1 MEDIL
6 IISNYYPPEKGA
18 AANRIQQMAIELDKN
33 NYTVSVICP
42 LPNYPKG
49 ELFPEYKGKFFME
62 EYRKNINIKRLW
74 IYPSNSKNRIIR
86 TLSVLSFSTVL
97 FSYLLFKKTPK
108 KVIIQSPPLLLS
120 YISVLVL
127 SLKNKKIILN
137 VSDLWPSAAVEL
149 KALKKNSLAHK
160 TLLFFENYIY
170 KKSSVIFCQSNEII
184 AHIQSLFRDK
194 KCVLYRNF
202 PDHQIKKSIVENFR
216 NEPIKIFYAGLL
228 GVAQGVLELCQKI
241 ELRGLNVELH
251 IFGDGAEKKMIEEY
265 LKQNSQ
271 ENIFFHGML
280 ERNELH
286 DKLSGFDIAIVPL
299 KTRIYGSVP
308 SKIFEYSALGFPI
321 LYCGGGEGE
330 SIVRENKLGW
340 VVEVSNFENLN
351 TTLNEISATG
361 KEQIQTMKKQVF
373 IHASQNFNLDNQ
385 MKELISEKVF

>member
-33 NYTVSVICP
+33 NFNVSVICP

-49 ELFPEYKGKFFME
+49 ELFPEYKGRFFME
-62 EYRKNINIKRLW
+62 EDRKNINIKRLW
-74 IYPSNSKNRIIR
+74 IYPSNSKNTIIR
-86 TLSVLSFSTVL
+86 TLSVLSFSAVL

-120 YISVLVL
+120 YISVFVL

-149 KALKKNSLAHK
+149 KVLKINSLSHNS
-160 TLLFFENYIY
+160 LLFFENYIY
-170 KKSSVIFCQSNEII
+170 RKSSVIFCQSNEII
-184 AHIQSLFRDK
+184 AHIHTLFRDK

-202 PDHQIKKSIVENFR
+202 PDHQIEKPLEENFKK
-216 NEPIKIFYAGLL
+216 EPIKIFYAGLL

-241 ELRGLNVELH
+241 EISALNVELH
-251 IFGDGAEKKMIEEY
+251 IFGDGAEKKMIEDY
-265 LKQNSQ
+265 LKQNLQ

-286 DKLSGFDIAIVPL
+286 DTLKGFDIAIVPL

-340 VVEVSNFENLN
+340 VAEVGNFENLN
-351 TTLNEISATG
+351 ITLIEISETG
-361 KEQIQTMKKQVF
+361 KEQIQIMKKQIF
-373 IHASQNFNLDNQ
+373 IHASLNFNLDNQ